1 MTIILDPDAVRA
13 GWHYGDNA
21 HTEVQDAIG
30 RTADAAG
37 HDMADL
43 AATLADAA
51 SDLDGVLRVV
61 LGVIAEHR
69 VNTEQCIA
77 DFLATDGASAGEF
90 HGLAR

>member
-1 MTIILDPDAVRA
+1 MTIILDPEAVRA
-13 GWHYGDNA
+13 GWVYGDNA
-21 HTEVQDAIG
+21 HAEVQDALT

-37 HDMADL
+37 HDLADL

-61 LGVIAEHR
+61 LGVIAEHH

-77 DFLATDGASAGEF
+77 DFVASDGNSAGEF